1 MLNTIWAV
9 MILVGVIV
17 GILTGNME
25 AVGNGVLESA
35 GSAVTLCITMM
46 GILSMWTGLMQ
57 VARASG
63 LLEKM
68 AGWLSPVIVFL
79 FPKIPKDSK
88 AAEYIATNMVA
99 NVLGLGWAATPA
111 GIKAMEELAVLEEKR
126 GTPGYE
132 KEKQGIN
139 MLEREREERVKGMS
153 GYERKEYVQGESAA
167 SKESTP
173 RAASNEMCTL
183 LVVNMSSLQLIPINM
198 IAYRSQYG
206 SASPAAIVAPVIVA
220 TVISTIVAVAFCK
233 LAAKTEDEP
242 KHSCKVADKSF
253 FGGKTS
259 KQLYSSIESMK
270 KN

>member
-9 MILVGVIV
+9 MILVGVVV
-17 GILTGNME
+17 GMLTGNME
-25 AVGNGVLESA
+25 AVGNGALESA
-35 GSAVTLCITMM
+35 GNAVTLCITMM

-68 AGWLSPVIVFL
+68 AGWLSPVIGFL
-79 FPKIPKDSK
+79 FPKIKKDSK

-99 NVLGLGWAATPA
+99 NLLGLGWAATPA
-111 GIKAMEELAVLEEKR
+111 GIKAMEELAALEEER
-126 GTPGYE
+126 GTPGYARE
-132 KEKQGIN
+132 EQRQGIP
-139 MLEREREERVKGMS
+139 E
-153 GYERKEYVQGESAA
+153 YERKEQVRGVSLTSGESI
-167 SKESTP
+167 P

-233 LAAKTEDEP
+233 LAAKTDNEP
-242 KHSCKVADKSF
+242 KRSYKVDNMSF
-253 FGGKTS
+253 FKGKTS
-259 KQLYSSIESMK
+259 KSPYSSV
-270 KN
+270 

>member
-1 MLNTIWAV
+1 MEYHTKFGNIIEIIEDTRQKEMLNTIWAL
-9 MILVGVIV
+9 MILIGVAV

-25 AVGNGVLESA
+25 AVGNGALESA

-68 AGWLSPVIVFL
+68 AGWLSPVIRFL
-79 FPKIPKDSK
+79 FPKLKRDSK

-111 GIKAMEELAVLEEKR
+111 GIKAMEELAVLENER
-126 GTPGYE
+126 GTPGYGAGQE
-132 KEKQGIN
+132 DIPR
-139 MLEREREERVKGMS
+139 MA
-153 GYERKEYVQGESAA
+153 SA
-167 SKESTP
+167 
-173 RAASNEMCTL
+173 EMCTL
-183 LVVNMSSLQLIPINM
+183 LVMNMSSLQLIPINM

-220 TVISTIVAVAFCK
+220 TVISTVVAVIFCK
-233 LAAKTEDEP
+233 IKQ
-242 KHSCKVADKSF
+242 KS
-253 FGGKTS
+253 
-259 KQLYSSIESMK
+259 
-270 KN
+270 

>member
-1 MLNTIWAV
+1 MLNTIWAL
-9 MILVGVIV
+9 MILIGVVV

-25 AVGNGVLESA
+25 AVGNGALESA

-68 AGWLSPVIVFL
+68 AGWLSPVIGFL
-79 FPKIPKDSK
+79 FPKIKKDSK

-111 GIKAMEELAVLEEKR
+111 GIKAMEELAALEEER
-126 GTPGYE
+126 RTPGYHGASQE
-132 KEKQGIN
+132 SVP
-139 MLEREREERVKGMS
+139 RV
-153 GYERKEYVQGESAA
+153 A
-167 SKESTP
+167 SD
-173 RAASNEMCTL
+173 EMCTL
-183 LVVNMSSLQLIPINM
+183 LVINMSSLQLIPINM

-220 TVISTIVAVAFCK
+220 TVISTIVAVVFCK
-233 LAAKTEDEP
+233 LKAK
-242 KHSCKVADKSF
+242 K
-253 FGGKTS
+253 
-259 KQLYSSIESMK
+259 
-270 KN
+270 

>member
-1 MLNTIWAV
+1 MLNTIWAI

-25 AVGNGVLESA
+25 AVGTGALESA
-35 GSAVTLCITMM
+35 GNAVTLCITMM

-68 AGWLSPVIVFL
+68 AAGLSPVIGFL
-79 FPKIPKDSK
+79 FPNIPKDSK

-111 GIKAMEELAVLEEKR
+111 GIKAMEELAVLEEER
-126 GTPGYE
+126 GTPGY
-132 KEKQGIN
+132 KKKKQGN
-139 MLEREREERVKGMS
+139 VRELSLEEDI
-153 GYERKEYVQGESAA
+153 
-167 SKESTP
+167 P

-220 TVISTIVAVAFCK
+220 TVISTVVAVLFCK
-233 LAAKTEDEP
+233 LAAK
-242 KHSCKVADKSF
+242 
-253 FGGKTS
+253 
-259 KQLYSSIESMK
+259 
-270 KN
+270 